1 MTPGAKFTFWDS
13 MRKTMLTEKETAYII
28 VQLLSLVAY
37 LNELGVMLRGIRL
50 DNLMTVERNLMGH
63 TFHFVSL
70 IDFNE
75 SLKFQPGEWL
85 SMDDFEMKP
94 EKALFVPPEAHNRGE
109 STEKFDCWSIGMIA
123 HILLTGSPP
132 FDESFDPAKEMI
144 DNHFEWTSKA
154 RSQRL
159 GHKAPSTLS
168 RGSYFGKR
176 SHAPPA
182 VSSLVGRSV
191 RVDVGSGY
199 RDIDDP

>member
-1 MTPGAKFTFWDS
+1 
-13 MRKTMLTEKETAYII
+13 
-28 VQLLSLVAY
+28 
-37 LNELGVMLRGIRL
+37 
-50 DNLMTVERNLMGH
+50 
-63 TFHFVSL
+63 L

-75 SLKFQPGEWL
+75 SLKYQPGEWL

-154 RSQRL
+154 R
-159 GHKAPSTLS
+159 
-168 RGSYFGKR
+168 
-176 SHAPPA
+176 
-182 VSSLVGRSV
+182 VSSEAKDLVTKLLARFPEDRISAKEAMLHPLFQV
-191 RVDVGSGY
+191 L
-199 RDIDDP
+199 